1 MKNNIFIFL
10 FLSVIVSAC
19 HNNGEEKRGVSL
31 PDRKK
36 MIEMNRY
43 IITKDRELIVNYC
56 ERKGIEAK
64 ETGTGLWYSVKSQGT
79 GPLIKDGEVITFD
92 YDCSLLDGTQC
103 YSSSGSGP
111 KSTRVGYSNIETGLL
126 EGLKLMNHGAE
137 YIFIIP
143 PYLAHGVPGDGDRI
157 PGRAIIVYRIKI
169 LP

>member
-19 HNNGEEKRGVSL
+19 HNNGEVKRGVSS

-56 ERKGIEAK
+56 ERKGIRGK
-64 ETGTGLWYSVKSQGT
+64 RDWNGTMVFMKSQGT
-79 GPLIKDGEVITFD
+79 GPLIKDGEVITFE
-92 YDCSLLDGTQC
+92 YDCSLLDGTVC

-111 KSTRVGYSNIETGLL
+111 KTPVSGTAP
-126 EGLKLMNHGAE
+126 LKPVCSRDLN
-137 YIFIIP
+137 
-143 PYLAHGVPGDGDRI
+143 
-157 PGRAIIVYRIKI
+157 
-169 LP
+169 